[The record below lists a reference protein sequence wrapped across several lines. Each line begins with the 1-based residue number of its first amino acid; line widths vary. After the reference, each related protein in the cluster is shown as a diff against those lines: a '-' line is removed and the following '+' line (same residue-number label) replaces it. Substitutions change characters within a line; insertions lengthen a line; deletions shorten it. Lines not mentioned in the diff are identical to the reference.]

1 MGEDEQSPEDLNELP
16 KELDSHAERLHSDR
30 SAKAQVI
37 QKHIARYVFA
47 SQFVK
52 DKTVIDVASGIGYGS
67 HYLSKSGATLVIGA
81 DISYDAIARATK
93 RYRREGLHFVAADA
107 TRMPFEDCA
116 FDVLVS
122 FETIEHIE
130 QYETYLSECT
140 RVLKN
145 DGLFVC
151 STPNKTVSRYYQ
163 PDFHVKEFYPEEFFE
178 LVNKYFS
185 EVSCFGQER
194 ISLLKPG
201 RFAVTRFKYMLRHI
215 LGVNVQEA
223 LWSRLKIGYDRF
235 NSLRKENYEKDVR
248 AQRLLKNNN
257 FKDALLDEYKV
268 TTFEENALYTMDS
281 LVAVCTQ
288 PKKRIC
294 D

>member
-1 MGEDEQSPEDLNELP
+1 MGQDDQSPEDLSELP

-30 SAKAQVI
+30 SAKALVI

-52 DKTVIDVASGIGYGS
+52 DKTVIDVASGIGYGT

-81 DISYDAIARATK
+81 DISFDTIARAKK
-93 RYRREGLHFVAADA
+93 RYRRGGLHFVAADA

-151 STPNKTVSRYYQ
+151 STPNKRVSRYYQ

-185 EVSCFGQER
+185 EVSCFGQTR
-194 ISLLKPG
+194 INLLKPG
-201 RFAVTRFKYMLRHI
+201 RFAVIRFKYILRHI
-215 LGVNVQEA
+215 LGARVQEA
-223 LWSRLKIGYDRF
+223 LWSALKKGDDRF
-235 NSLRKENYEKDVR
+235 NALEKKNGEKDVR
-248 AQRLLKNNN
+248 VQRLLKNDN
-257 FKDALLDEYKV
+257 FEDALLDESKV
-268 TTFEENALYTMDS
+268 TTFKDNALFTTDCM
-281 LVAVCTQ
+281 VALCTQ
-288 PKKRIC
+288 PKEKNM
-294 D
+294 

>member
-1 MGEDEQSPEDLNELP
+1 MGENDQSPEDLNELP
-16 KELDSHAERLHSDR
+16 KELDSHTERLHSER
-30 SAKAQVI
+30 SAKALVI
-37 QKHIARYVFA
+37 QEHIARYVFA

-52 DKTVIDVASGIGYGS
+52 DKTVIDVASGMGYGS

-81 DISYDAIARATK
+81 DISFDAIARAEK

-116 FDVLVS
+116 CDVLVS

-151 STPNKTVSRYYQ
+151 STPNKRVSRYYQ

-178 LVNKYFS
+178 LVNKYFN
-185 EVSCFGQER
+185 EVSCFGQAR
-194 ISLLKPG
+194 TNLLKPS
-201 RFAVTRFKYMLRHI
+201 RFAVIRFKYTLRQI
-215 LGVNVQEA
+215 LGINVQEA
-223 LWSRLKIGYDRF
+223 LW
-235 NSLRKENYEKDVR
+235 
-248 AQRLLKNNN
+248 
-257 FKDALLDEYKV
+257 
-268 TTFEENALYTMDS
+268 NALKSRVRQIQLAPEEKQRERCSST
-281 LVAVCTQ
+281 AFT
-288 PKKRIC
+288 
-294 D
+294 